1 MTSAYME
8 KEVEYGVFMPV
19 GEGGWIRSTTA
30 PPVPATYAYNRQ
42 VAILAEQSGLDFLL
56 AMAKWRGFGGASNH
70 WDTTLESMTVITAL
84 AEVTIR
90 VRLIPTVHTL
100 AFNVALVAKM
110 LATLDQI
117 AHGRAGLNVVSGWF
131 RDELGQMGL
140 WPEHISHAER
150 YAVAGEWVQAL
161 KRLWQ
166 EERVTF
172 HGRYVHLEDCV
183 SNPKPL
189 QKPHPPLICAG
200 NSDTGLRFTVEEA
213 QASFINAPTH
223 AEAVATS
230 RRAKR
235 IAAQLGKSIK
245 TYAMVM
251 IIPGQT
257 DAEALLRMEHYNAGV
272 DMVALQ
278 AGVASH
284 LHEIQQAQAHGEA
297 VIPTLQRR
305 IDRATVPDPY
315 IPGYPYVGSAVSI
328 ARQLQ
333 EVIIDGD
340 FDGFVL
346 TFPDFIADLQFF
358 GQRVLPLMADAGF
371 ARPLQHV
378 SVN

>member
-1 MTSAYME
+1 
-8 KEVEYGVFMPV
+8 
-19 GEGGWIRSTTA
+19 
-30 PPVPATYAYNRQ
+30 
-42 VAILAEQSGLDFLL
+42 
-56 AMAKWRGFGGASNH
+56 
-70 WDTTLESMTVITAL
+70 
-84 AEVTIR
+84 
-90 VRLIPTVHTL
+90 
-100 AFNVALVAKM
+100 
-110 LATLDQI
+110 
-117 AHGRAGLNVVSGWF
+117 
-131 RDELGQMGL
+131 MGL

-150 YAVAGEWVQAL
+150 YAVAREWVQAL

-189 QKPHPPLICAG
+189 QKPHPPIMCAG
-200 NSDTGLRFTVEEA
+200 NSATGLRFTVEEA
-213 QASFINAPTH
+213 QTAFMNAPTH
-223 AEAVATS
+223 AEAAATS

-235 IAAQLGKSIK
+235 IAVQLGKSIK

-257 DAEALLRMEHYNAGV
+257 DAAALLRMEDYNTGV

-278 AGVASH
+278 AGVANH
-284 LHEIQQAQAHGEA
+284 LREIEQAQAHGEA

-305 IDRATVPDPY
+305 IDRAAVPDPY

-333 EVIIDGD
+333 EVIIDGN

-346 TFPDFIADLQFF
+346 TFPDSSPICSSSAS
-358 GQRVLPLMADAGF
+358 ACS
-371 ARPLQHV
+371 H
-378 SVN
+378 